1 MIHNGIVIGL
11 RPEEIRDMIPKDT
24 WLCFDGW
31 KKAHEP
37 KKPGSEAMT
46 AAEYRELVRQVDGGY
61 SRAA

>member
-1 MIHNGIVIGL
+1 
-11 RPEEIRDMIPKDT
+11 MIPKDT